1 MAYVAGAM
9 FGAGAETTASAI
21 TIIIM
26 AAALHPEAQNKVLEE
41 LDKVVGRERL
51 PSFADRQML
60 PQVIAFTLESLRWR
74 PVNVGI
80 AHRATKDVIWQN
92 YVIPEGATVI
102 GNHWAIA
109 NDPDVFPNPENF
121 DPQRWLTEEGTLR
134 EDLRFCTFGFGRRI
148 CPGQHVANRSVF
160 VNAALIFWAFRIS
173 EDPKAPIDSFA
184 FSDTVNQI
192 AEPFRVLFEPRSS
205 AEQIRHLCAE
215 VEGVYVL

>member
-1 MAYVAGAM
+1 MRRCRPSHR
-9 FGAGAETTASAI
+9 T
-21 TIIIM
+21 
-26 AAALHPEAQNKVLEE
+26 
-41 LDKVVGRERL
+41 LD
-51 PSFADRQML
+51 
-60 PQVIAFTLESLRWR
+60 
-74 PVNVGI
+74 
-80 AHRATKDVIWQN
+80 
-92 YVIPEGATVI
+92 
-102 GNHWAIA
+102 
-109 NDPDVFPNPENF
+109 
-121 DPQRWLTEEGTLR
+121 
-134 EDLRFCTFGFGRRI
+134 RI